1 MLSYAAIENS
11 HIAAITNSIRE
22 YEVTGQDDN
31 TLALTLYR
39 SVGYLGKA
47 DLVRR
52 PGRPSGIK
60 METPDSQLL
69 KEMTFHF
76 ALTTYQQEEDLSL
89 IAKDYLTP
97 FISYHK
103 MPYNAM
109 KLNDV
114 DFRTPYNYS
123 LFQQLNDNVTLSTLK
138 KAENEDAL
146 LIRVFN
152 TKQDNQSLLMNIA
165 LDQSVNLN
173 EEYIPFDND
182 IKHNQVKSFLIK
194 KS

>member
-1 MLSYAAIENS
+1 
-11 HIAAITNSIRE
+11 
-22 YEVTGQDDN
+22 
-31 TLALTLYR
+31 
-39 SVGYLGKA
+39 
-47 DLVRR
+47 
-52 PGRPSGIK
+52 
-60 METPDSQLL
+60 
-69 KEMTFHF
+69 
-76 ALTTYQQEEDLSL
+76 
-89 IAKDYLTP
+89 
-97 FISYHK
+97 
-103 MPYNAM
+103 M